1 MYENRY
7 NLNSK
12 PFSLAPTIQQYF
24 GAESIHHALGQAC
37 ISVEREAGPVI
48 VTGAPGTGKS
58 LLLAVLERHFSKKHC
73 VVRLQCARLVER
85 GDLLQTV
92 LYELGLEYKGMSEGE
107 LRLALLDFLKSD
119 NSQGLLLLV
128 DEAHSLSTGLLDELR
143 LITNF
148 VRDGRQ
154 RVALVMAG
162 SPALEENLID
172 TRSESF
178 NQRIGARCYLTSLT
192 QKETIEYVLTH
203 IERAG
208 GHGEELFT
216 DQALTTIHQFSEG
229 CPRVINQICDQ
240 SLIIAAQADMDR
252 VSADVVTEA
261 WNQVQSIPGSAPPMA
276 SAFAPIET
284 VDDET
289 VSAEGFDGAVEI
301 TGDVPAVTGDVPA
314 VTGGDMIIEF
324 GHLEPEGD
332 VESQQEIHAE
342 PVVEEFSASNES
354 VESEQNESFVSL
366 QVPDSAGIVG
376 AAGAAVVAGVAGV
389 TAFQSD
395 EPPTSDEPSVA
406 EEVSSLV
413 DSCPEEICAADGGD
427 AEIGEQVEAQPTFE
441 NPFEEVFSEEERI
454 DPRYQ
459 PAVAEQNISSLTLK
473 PDHLTFLDDIPS
485 VSEIAVAPEM
495 AGVALPTLNEVS
507 DQIQK
512 DDLDVSEMSI
522 SELQQLEAEV
532 VRMQRE
538 SHTQEVRPDE
548 PVAIEIPESSVGN
561 EDAPEISI
569 ANEIDQPSIPFI
581 VPVPESTDG
590 VNQFVQAGAVADSVD
605 SELPD
610 ISLIAQEIAEQT
622 AATNSGTQPLIQSL
636 KETQDAEDDRDM
648 MVVEIPQDLSQPEY
662 TVRNAIPGVPAAP
675 VETSTGGAKRMNYE
689 ELFQQLRNQSQQ

>member
-1 MYENRY
+1 M
-7 NLNSK
+7 
-12 PFSLAPTIQQYF
+12 
-24 GAESIHHALGQAC
+24 
-37 ISVEREAGPVI
+37 
-48 VTGAPGTGKS
+48 
-58 LLLAVLERHFSKKHC
+58 
-73 VVRLQCARLVER
+73 
-85 GDLLQTV
+85 
-92 LYELGLEYKGMSEGE
+92 
-107 LRLALLDFLKSD
+107 
-119 NSQGLLLLV
+119 
-128 DEAHSLSTGLLDELR
+128 
-143 LITNF
+143 
-148 VRDGRQ
+148 
-154 RVALVMAG
+154 
-162 SPALEENLID
+162 
-172 TRSESF
+172 
-178 NQRIGARCYLTSLT
+178 
-192 QKETIEYVLTH
+192 
-203 IERAG
+203 
-208 GHGEELFT
+208 
-216 DQALTTIHQFSEG
+216 
-229 CPRVINQICDQ
+229 INQICDQ

-289 VSAEGFDGAVEI
+289 VSAEGFDGAGEI
-301 TGDVPAVTGDVPA
+301 TGDVPA

-332 VESQQEIHAE
+332 VESQQEIQAE

-413 DSCPEEICAADGGD
+413 DSCPEEICEADGGD